1 MSGIYYEIM
10 IISPLSIPGAAVVT
24 FTPHG
29 DDRGEFC
36 RIFCLNELKEIH
48 GNRRIVQI
56 NRSVTRQSGTVRGM
70 HFQNPPCAEMK
81 FFQCT
86 RGRVFDVVVDIRK
99 DSPSFL
105 SWVGIELSPDIRKM
119 VVIPEGCAHGFQA
132 MTDDVEV
139 LYFTTAF
146 YAPDC
151 EEGIRFD
158 DPKIGIRW
166 PLPVRGVSERDM
178 QHPLL
183 SDDEGNNR

>member
-36 RIFCLNELKEIH
+36 RIFCLNELKEILE
-48 GNRRIVQI
+48 NRRVIQI
-56 NRSVTRQSGTVRGM
+56 NRSVTRLSGTVRGM